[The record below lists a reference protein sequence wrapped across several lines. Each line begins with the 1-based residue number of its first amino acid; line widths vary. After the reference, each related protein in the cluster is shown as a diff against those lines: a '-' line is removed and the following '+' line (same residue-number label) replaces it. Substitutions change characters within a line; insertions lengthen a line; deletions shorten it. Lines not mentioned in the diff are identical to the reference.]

1 MNSVVVGQRWIS
13 HNEAHLGLGMV
24 QSVEGRRMEI
34 YFPAVNESRHYA
46 IENAP
51 VSRIAYQA
59 GDHISDMD
67 DVAYQIV
74 EVNEQQG
81 LLIYQC
87 EDVDGNPHTL
97 AELHLNCFV
106 QFNAPDKRLL
116 NGQLDKEDS
125 YQLRYDTFLQLD
137 RLSRSPVSGL
147 LGSRVE
153 LLPHQLYIAHEVA
166 KRQAPRVLLADE
178 VGLGKTIE
186 AGMILHQ
193 QLHTGQA
200 SRVLILVPD
209 SLVHQ
214 WLVEMLRRFNLHFA
228 LFDQSRFETL
238 SQEPD
243 IDLDTGKQVNPFE
256 MEQLII
262 CSFDGLM
269 RHPEMQS
276 KLKHTQWD
284 LLVVDEA
291 HHLHWN
297 PEDQNESSDKEPDPK
312 EIDHKENDHKESDHK
327 ESLDKTSASSQP
339 TGDDY
344 KLVESLGQQAAGLL
358 LLTATPEQAGI
369 ESHFA
374 RLRLL
379 DPDRFHDLQAF
390 KNEAS
395 LYTEHQ
401 SLIALLTSD
410 DDVAVADIKPLLA
423 ELPQLLS
430 EIHSEQQL
438 TAEEK
443 QTILD
448 RLIDQHGTGRVLFR
462 NTRSAMDNF
471 PERQL
476 HAYPMPCPEI
486 YTPDDDEPMN
496 IGFAGLTPE
505 VELVPD
511 VWLPRD
517 PRVEWLEQ
525 KLSEL
530 KSEKLLVIAHHTSTA
545 LALQQYFQKKHAVRC
560 TSFHEGLSLFE
571 RDRAAAYFADR
582 EDGAQVLFCSE
593 IGSEGR
599 NFQFAH
605 HMIFFDL
612 PNNPDLV
619 EQRIGR
625 LDRIGQTQTINIHV
639 PYLTGSSQEVLF
651 RFYNDGLNLFEKS
664 FSAGYSVFEH
674 YQSQLQQCMTELT
687 DLPDELIAATQ
698 QTVADI
704 KKQMEQGRD
713 RLLELNSC
721 RQPQA
726 DHLVEQVEKE
736 EQANRL
742 ASYFERLLE
751 EFGVEQE
758 DHSSLSWVIRPSDH
772 MKHAYFPGLKE
783 DGNTVTLDR
792 LKALSRDDIEFL
804 TWEHPMVVESM
815 DMMVKG
821 DAGNAA
827 MTTIS
832 VKGLKPGTLLLES
845 YYTLET
851 IAPKHLQLQRY
862 LSLKPLRLLIDVN
875 GKDLSAVVSH
885 DALNG
890 LSQPL
895 KRKVGRQVIA
905 QMKSQVQHVIDKSEK
920 HAAKHI
926 DDLKLSAKSKM
937 KADLQAE
944 LVRLKELQKTNP
956 SIREDEITTMEQRI
970 KHCDYYIDKASL
982 QMQGLKLVVA
992 S

>member
-13 HNEAHLGLGMV
+13 HNEANLGLGMI

-46 IENAP
+46 IDNAP
-51 VSRIAYQA
+51 VSRITYQP
-59 GDHISDMD
+59 GDQISDMD
-67 DVAYQIV
+67 DRAFRVTQAT
-74 EVNEQQG
+74 ENQG
-81 LLIYQC
+81 LMIYQC
-87 EDVDGNPHTL
+87 EDAEGSAHQL
-97 AELHLNCFV
+97 SELHLNCFV

-116 NGQLDKEDS
+116 NGQLDKEES
-125 YQLRYDTFLQLD
+125 YQLRYDTFKQLD
-137 RLSRSPVSGL
+137 QLNQSPASGL
-147 LGSRVE
+147 LGARVE

-186 AGMILHQ
+186 AGMIMHQ

-228 LFDQSRFETL
+228 LFDQSRFAAL
-238 SQEPD
+238 SESPD
-243 IDLDTGKQVNPFE
+243 IDLDTGEEVNPFE

-262 CSFDGLM
+262 CSLDGLM
-269 RHPEMQS
+269 KHPDMQA
-276 KLKHTQWD
+276 KLKQTTWD
-284 LLVVDEA
+284 LVVVDEA

-297 PEDQNESSDKEPDPK
+297 PDDSAGINDSAEGDSGASTDNG
-312 EIDHKENDHKESDHK
+312 EI
-327 ESLDKTSASSQP
+327 P

-344 KLVESLGQQAAGLL
+344 RLVESLGQKTAGLL

-369 ESHFA
+369 DSHFA

-379 DPDRFHDLQAF
+379 DPSRFHDLEAF
-390 KNEAS
+390 KQESS
-395 LYTEHQ
+395 LYAKHQ
-401 SLIALLTSD
+401 SLINMLASEDEVT
-410 DDVAVADIKPLLA
+410 VAAIKPLLS
-423 ELPQLLS
+423 ELPGLEAAIDSSDL
-430 EIHSEQQL
+430 L
-438 TAEEK
+438 TADEK
-443 QTILD
+443 QQVLD

-462 NTRSAMDNF
+462 NTRSAMSNF
-471 PERQL
+471 PQRKL

-486 YTPDDDEPMN
+486 YTPEDDDPMN
-496 IGFAGLTPE
+496 LGEVGLTPE
-505 VELVPD
+505 TELVPEI
-511 VWLPRD
+511 WLARD

-525 KLSEL
+525 TLTEL
-530 KSEKLLVIAHHTSTA
+530 KQEKLLVIAHHATTA
-545 LALQQYFQKKHAVRC
+545 LALQDYFNKKHALRC

-625 LDRIGQTQTINIHV
+625 LDRIGQTETINIHV

-651 RFYNDGLNLFEKS
+651 RFYNDGLQLFEKS
-664 FSAGYSVFEH
+664 FSAGFAVFE
-674 YQSQLQQCMTELT
+674 QFRSQLSHCMQQLT
-687 DLPDELIAATQ
+687 DLPDELIESTQ
-698 QTVADI
+698 HTVATI
-704 KKQMEQGRD
+704 KQQMEQGRD

-721 RQPQA
+721 RQPYA
-726 DHLVEQVEKE
+726 DQLVEQVEEE

-758 DHSSLSWVIRPSDH
+758 DHSTLSWVIRPSDH
-772 MKHAYFPGLKE
+772 MKHSYFPGLKE

-815 DMMVKG
+815 DMMIKG

-845 YYTLET
+845 YYTLQS
-851 IAPKHLQLQRY
+851 IAPKHLQLHRY
-862 LSLKPLRLLIDVN
+862 MSLSPVRLLVDVN
-875 GKDLSAVVSH
+875 GKDLSQVVNH
-885 DALNG
+885 EALNG

-895 KRKVGRQVIA
+895 KRKVARQVI
-905 QMKSQVQHVIDKSEK
+905 QQVKPQVEQIIEKSESL
-920 HAAKHI
+920 AQTQVE
-926 DDLKLSAKSKM
+926 DLKAAAIEKM
-937 KADLQAE
+937 QNTLGRE
-944 LVRLKELQKTNP
+944 LTRLIELQKTNP
-956 SIREDEITTMEQRI
+956 NIRQDEIDALTRQMEQCRYHI
-970 KHCDYYIDKASL
+970 EKASL

>member
-13 HNEAHLGLGMV
+13 HNEANLGLGMI
-24 QSVEGRRMEI
+24 QSIEGRRMEI

-46 IENAP
+46 IDNAP
-51 VSRIAYQA
+51 VSRIIYQP
-59 GDHISDMD
+59 GDQITDMD
-67 DVAYQIV
+67 EQAYQIT
-74 EVNEQQG
+74 EAIEHQG
-81 LLIYQC
+81 LMIYAC
-87 EDVDGNPHTL
+87 EDVEGNSHKL
-97 AELHLNCFV
+97 SELHLNCYV

-116 NGQLDKEDS
+116 NGQLDKEEA
-125 YQLRYDTFLQLD
+125 YQLRYDTFLQLE
-137 RLSRSPVSGL
+137 RLNQSSVSGL

-153 LLPHQLYIAHEVA
+153 LLPHQLYIAHEVS

-193 QLHTGQA
+193 QLHTGQS

-214 WLVEMLRRFNLHFA
+214 WLVEMLRRFNLRFA
-228 LFDQSRFETL
+228 LFDQSRFAAL
-238 SQEPD
+238 SDSPD
-243 IDLDTGKQVNPFE
+243 VDLDTGEEVNPFE

-262 CSFDGLM
+262 CSMDELM
-269 RHPEMQS
+269 KRSDMQD
-276 KLKHTQWD
+276 KLKQTQWD

-297 PEDQNESSDKEPDPK
+297 PLDEGDNEDIE
-312 EIDHKENDHKESDHK
+312 
-327 ESLDKTSASSQP
+327 QP

-344 KLVESLGQQAAGLL
+344 KLVEMLGEKTAGLL
-358 LLTATPEQAGI
+358 LLTATPEQAGV

-379 DPDRFHDLQAF
+379 DPNRFHDLEAF
-390 KNEAS
+390 KQES
-395 LYTEHQ
+395 SIYSQHQ
-401 SLIALLTSD
+401 SLINLLAND
-410 DDVAVADIKPLLA
+410 DELSVADIKPLLL
-423 ELPQLLS
+423 ELPELETLIDS
-430 EIHSEQQL
+430 RDVL
-438 TAEEK
+438 TDVEK
-443 QTILD
+443 QKLLD

-462 NTRSAMDNF
+462 NTRSAMSNF

-476 HAYPMPCPEI
+476 HSYPLPCPEI
-486 YTPDDDEPMN
+486 YTPDDDDPMN
-496 IGFAGLTPE
+496 LGQLGLTPE
-505 VELVPD
+505 IELVPE

-517 PRVEWLEQ
+517 PRVEWLLQ
-525 KLSEL
+525 KLTEL
-530 KSEKLLVIAHHTSTA
+530 KGEKVLVIAHHASTA
-545 LALQQYFQKKHAVRC
+545 LTLQEHFSKKYGLRC
-560 TSFHEGLSLFE
+560 TCFHEGLSLFE
-571 RDRAAAYFADR
+571 RDRSAAYFADR
-582 EDGAQVLFCSE
+582 EEGAQVMFCSE

-625 LDRIGQTQTINIHV
+625 LDRIGQTETINVHV
-639 PYLTGSSQEVLF
+639 PFLTGASQEVLF
-651 RFYNDGLNLFEKS
+651 RWYHEGLNLFEKS
-664 FSAGYSVFEH
+664 FSAGYSVYEKFH
-674 YQSQLQQCMTELT
+674 SQLTHCMEHLQ
-687 DLPDELIAATQ
+687 DLPDELIEATQ
-698 QTVADI
+698 QTVAEI
-704 KKQMEQGRD
+704 HRQMEAGRD

-721 RQPQA
+721 RQPHANQ
-726 DHLVEQVEKE
+726 LVEQLEEE

-772 MKHAYFPGLKE
+772 MKHSYFPGLKE

-804 TWEHPMVVESM
+804 SWEHPMVVEAM
-815 DMMVKG
+815 DMMIKG

-845 YYTLET
+845 YFTLQS
-851 IAPKHLQLQRY
+851 IAPKHLQLHRY
-862 LSLKPLRLLIDVN
+862 MSQAPVRLLVDVN
-875 GKDLSAVVSH
+875 GKDLSQVVSH

-895 KRKVGRQVIA
+895 KRKVARQVI
-905 QMKSQVQHVIDKSEK
+905 QQVKP
-920 HAAKHI
+920 
-926 DDLKLSAKSKM
+926 
-937 KADLQAE
+937 QAE
-944 LVRLKELQKTNP
+944 KIIEKSDAIAQGQVESLKASAIEKMQLILGSELARLVDLQKTNA
-956 SIREDEITTMEQRI
+956 SIRSDEIERLKKRIEQCEYHIR
-970 KHCDYYIDKASL
+970 KASL

>member
-1 MNSVVVGQRWIS
+1 
-13 HNEAHLGLGMV
+13 
-24 QSVEGRRMEI
+24 MEI
-34 YFPAVNESRHYA
+34 YFPAVDEARHYA
-46 IENAP
+46 IDNAP
-51 VSRIAYQA
+51 VSRIAYQP

-74 EVNEQQG
+74 EVEEQQG

-87 EDVDGNPHTL
+87 EDVDGKPHTL
-97 AELHLNCFV
+97 AEFRLNCFV

-137 RLSRSPVSGL
+137 RLSQSPVSGL

-228 LFDQSRFETL
+228 LFDQSRFEAL
-238 SQEPD
+238 SESPNV
-243 IDLDTGKQVNPFE
+243 DLDTGEAVNPFE

-262 CSFDGLM
+262 CSLDGLM
-269 RHPEMQS
+269 QHPDMQQQ
-276 KLKHTQWD
+276 LKQTEWD

-297 PEDQNESSDKEPDPK
+297 PEDTQAPTTE
-312 EIDHKENDHKESDHK
+312 
-327 ESLDKTSASSQP
+327 P

-344 KLVESLGQQAAGLL
+344 KLVESLGQKAAGLL

-369 ESHFA
+369 DSHFA

-379 DPDRFHDLQAF
+379 DPNRFHDLQTF

-401 SLIALLTSD
+401 SLITLLTRE
-410 DDVAVADIKPLLA
+410 DDVPVADITPLLSQ
-423 ELPQLLS
+423 LPQLSALIQS
-430 EIHSEQQL
+430 DEIL
-438 TAEEK
+438 KLEEK
-443 QTILD
+443 QQILD

-462 NTRSAMDNF
+462 NTRSAMNNF

-496 IGFAGLTPE
+496 IGFDGLTPE
-505 VELVPD
+505 VELVPE
-511 VWLPRD
+511 VWLARD
-517 PRVEWLEQ
+517 PRIEWLEQ

-530 KSEKLLVIAHHTSTA
+530 KSEKLLVIAHHASTA
-545 LALQQYFQKKHAVRC
+545 LTLQQYFQKKHALRC

-582 EDGAQVLFCSE
+582 EVGAQVLFCSE

-651 RFYNDGLNLFEKS
+651 KFYNDGLNLFEKS

-674 YQSQLQQCMTELT
+674 YQSQLSHSMTQLT
-687 DLPDELIAATQ
+687 DLPDDLIASTQ

-704 KKQMEQGRD
+704 KQQMEQGRD

-721 RQPQA
+721 RQPHA
-726 DHLVEQVEKE
+726 NNLVEQVETE

-742 ASYFERLLE
+742 ANYFERLLE

-772 MKHAYFPGLKE
+772 MKHSYFPGLKE

-821 DAGNAA
+821 DAGNAT

-862 LSLKPLRLLIDVN
+862 LSLKPLRLLMDVN
-875 GKDLSAVVSH
+875 GKDLSNVVSH

-920 HAAKHI
+920 QAAKHI

-956 SIREDEITTMEQRI
+956 SIREDEIAAMEQRI